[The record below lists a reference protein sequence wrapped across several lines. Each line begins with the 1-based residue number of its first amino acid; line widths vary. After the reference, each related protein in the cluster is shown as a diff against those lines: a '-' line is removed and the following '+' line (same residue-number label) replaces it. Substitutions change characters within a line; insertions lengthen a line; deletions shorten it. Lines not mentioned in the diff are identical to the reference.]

1 MKDAI
6 FLGAALDDLRAF
18 PKRVQ
23 KKLGYQ
29 IYRVEAGL
37 DPDDWKP
44 MPSIGPGVREIRVR
58 DEGNAYRTMYVT
70 NIEQTVYVLHVFQ
83 KKTRRT
89 AKKDIEL
96 AKSRLGA
103 IR

>member
-6 FLGAALDDLRAF
+6 FLGASLDDLRAF

>member
-18 PKRVQ
+18 PKRAQ

-37 DPDDWKP
+37 DPDDWQP

>member
-37 DPDDWKP
+37 DPDDWQP